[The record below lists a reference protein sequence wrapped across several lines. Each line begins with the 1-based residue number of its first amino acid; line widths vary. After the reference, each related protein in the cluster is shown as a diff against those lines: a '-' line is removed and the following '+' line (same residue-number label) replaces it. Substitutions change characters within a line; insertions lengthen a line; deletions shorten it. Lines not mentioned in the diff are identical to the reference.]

1 MAKFL
6 KPFAN
11 SLLASLSAPD
21 AAALRPHLKEVQLP
35 QGTVLFDVGAAVSKV
50 YFPHDG
56 VVSLVVELSTGEMIE
71 AAMVGRESLVGG
83 LSALDGDISP
93 YKVIVQIAGSAS
105 VVDARR
111 LRRLANASI
120 AVRTALARHEELI
133 LVQALQSAA
142 CNATHSV
149 GSRLARWLLR
159 CRDIQGNN
167 DLHLTQEFL
176 AQMLGVRRSG
186 VSVAAMI
193 LQKGDLITYSR
204 GRIRIVDLKGL
215 RSMACECYKTVRSN
229 SERLLKS

>member
-1 MAKFL
+1 
-6 KPFAN
+6 
-11 SLLASLSAPD
+11 
-21 AAALRPHLKEVQLP
+21 
-35 QGTVLFDVGAAVSKV
+35 
-50 YFPHDG
+50 
-56 VVSLVVELSTGEMIE
+56 
-71 AAMVGRESLVGG
+71 MVGRESLVGG

-159 CRDIQGNN
+159 CRDIQGGQRPAP
-167 DLHLTQEFL
+167 DAGISRPDVGCS
-176 AQMLGVRRSG
+176 AQRRLSSGDDPAKRRSHHVQPRPYQDRRFEG
-186 VSVAAMI
+186 PAIDGLRMLQDGQIQFRAITQIVRHACRFASGSTTQAGNLVAAFTSS
-193 LQKGDLITYSR
+193 LNLPEAHPRSR
-204 GRIRIVDLKGL
+204 GRSAPFRL
-215 RSMACECYKTVRSN
+215 RSRWPRA
-229 SERLLKS
+229 